1 MKQALPIPDDLRV
14 FMRDVAS
21 KLDWGEQSDLVGPTA
36 MQCECASGG
45 RVEGTDVYRFT
56 YLGAD
61 GRQRWE
67 LEVRE
72 RQIHDIAS
80 GSLFELDATP
90 LDPNT
95 RTHRGEPLL
104 VWGEYDDDALRV
116 RTLGDLATALD
127 ALAAI
132 GGVMPCLI
140 RLWSVADDQL
150 ICALDG
156 PWAAVYVVAST
167 HGYGTSVGDPTR
179 TDAFEIVDHDAGAL
193 SIAWSDCLPW
203 RIVRPALLKF
213 AEQGTLGDGVILD
226 GRIPSQL
233 LMLGDYDRAAEL
245 ETRRPPPV
253 DPARSSLPEK
263 APQGAWARRL
273 LRSLTEIQLIE
284 IDTSIED
291 AIIARLAMLLVQAG
305 FEPLDSPD
313 AAQQL
318 AKKIERIRGVGALFA
333 TGGDLQIALR
343 RTQDPPT
350 QPVEIID
357 PLS

>member
-1 MKQALPIPDDLRV
+1 LKQALNIPDELRV

-21 KLDWGEQSDLVGPTA
+21 KLDWGDQQELVGPDA
-36 MQCECASGG
+36 VQCECARGG

-56 YLGAD
+56 YHAPD
-61 GRQRWE
+61 GHQRWE

-80 GSLFELDATP
+80 GALFELDATP
-90 LDPNT
+90 LEPNT
-95 RTHRGEPLL
+95 QTRRGEPLL

-127 ALAAI
+127 ALQAV
-132 GGVMPCLI
+132 GTVLPCMI
-140 RLWSVADDQL
+140 RLWSAGDDQL
-150 ICALDG
+150 ACVLNG
-156 PWAAVYVVAST
+156 NWAAVYVVASHG

-179 TDAFEIVDHDAGAL
+179 TDSFSIEDHDAGVFEV
-193 SIAWSDCLPW
+193 AWADCLPW
-203 RIVRPALLKF
+203 RVARPALLRF
-213 AEQGTLGDGVILD
+213 AEHGELGEGVILE

-253 DPARSSLPEK
+253 DPARSSLPGK
-263 APQGAWARRL
+263 SPHGAWAYRL
-273 LRSLTEIQLIE
+273 LRALVDRQLIE
-284 IDTSIED
+284 VDHSIEN
-291 AIIARLAMLLVQAG
+291 AIVARFAMLLAQAG
-305 FEPLDSPD
+305 LDVLDSSD

-318 AKKIERIRGVGALFA
+318 AKSIERVRGVGALFA

-350 QPVEIID
+350 QPVAL
-357 PLS
+357 PS